1 MTKLKIDNN
10 IFIAIFITIFIT
22 FWLWPLWNM
31 NGLAV
36 VSDANGYLQKIEAFK
51 VTLIE
56 YKQFPQNNPWI
67 RGGQPLSVLILSPF
81 SVQFWLALIF
91 ETKIAISY
99 YILFCFLILFY
110 GSYKLSSF
118 YFKETLFKYSFALLS
133 IFNIGLLFQLKG
145 GHFVFLS
152 FCYFPLI
159 LYFLFKHRSMKYSGI
174 FSGYFYGL
182 MLDTDV
188 AYMSSYCALILLIYI
203 IYFFLNFKNK
213 SREKLIRWIYLFT
226 LTALCV
232 VGYKLNLLLEIRGE
246 FPRNDGG
253 SGYYSNLFSLVK
265 SYLIPYYELSGNTFP
280 GRRFCQSTWENSVYI
295 GVIGFI
301 FIYYS
306 FKNSLNLIHYIV
318 ILLFLLQL
326 GTKPFL
332 PYGILQN
339 LPVFDSHICY
349 NRVRS
354 FNSFYLSFL
363 ILFGFHYISQNKSV
377 FKSKLQKLYKYRNY
391 LLIFVILERLLTS
404 HLLIYNTHKDYKDAN
419 TFSKYFVPF
428 KNYEILKNFK
438 NNEKFFN
445 YSLLPTYEATKQN
458 IGVMRWDGESFFKF
472 TSYIEDG
479 YFGPYAKDEVEYK
492 GEFTVDEKI
501 IEPSYWSPNLIIFK
515 NLELNKKLKLNMS
528 PNRGWKLNNKDLFP
542 KNNIWDH
549 NKEFTINI
557 TEPNITLK
565 YEVPG
570 KKRGIIINF
579 SILFILLI
587 SLFYFRK
594 KT

>member
-232 VGYKLNLLLEIRGE
+232 VGYKLNLLLEIQGE

-339 LPVFDSHICY
+339 LPVFDSHTCY
-349 NRVRS
+349 NRIRS

-458 IGVMRWDGESFFKF
+458 IGVMRWDGESFFNF

-528 PNRGWKLNNKDLFP
+528 PNRGWKLNNQDLFP

>member
-339 LPVFDSHICY
+339 LPVFDSHTCY
-349 NRVRS
+349 NRIRS

-458 IGVMRWDGESFFKF
+458 IGVMRWDGESFFNF

-528 PNRGWKLNNKDLFP
+528 PNRGWKLNNQDLFP

>member
-118 YFKETLFKYSFALLS
+118 YFKEKLFKYSFALLS

-159 LYFLFKHRSMKYSGI
+159 LYFLLKHRSMKYSGI

-188 AYMSSYCALILLIYI
+188 AYMSSYCALILVIYI

-246 FPRNDGG
+246 FARNDGG

-339 LPVFDSHICY
+339 LPVFDSHVCY

-404 HLLIYNTHKDYKDAN
+404 HLLIYNTHKDYKDVN

-438 NNEKFFN
+438 SNDKFFN

-458 IGVMRWDGESFFKF
+458 IGVMRWDGESFFNF

-479 YFGPYAKDEVEYK
+479 YFGPYAKDEAEYK

-549 NKEFTINI
+549 NKEFIINI